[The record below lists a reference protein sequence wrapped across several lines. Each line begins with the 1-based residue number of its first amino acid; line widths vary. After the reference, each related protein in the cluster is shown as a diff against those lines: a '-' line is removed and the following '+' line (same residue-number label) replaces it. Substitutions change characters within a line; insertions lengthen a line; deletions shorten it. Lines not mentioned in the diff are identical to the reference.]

1 MKIHQ
6 VLGAPSIL
14 ITNEEQHFIES
25 HHKEIPLRSLFD
37 RDEVIARNLVRKGVY
52 EISNDSQNL
61 ILKQDAN
68 KRKTLI

>member
-6 VLGAPSIL
+6 VLGATPIL
-14 ITNEEQHFIES
+14 ITNEEEHFIES

-61 ILKQDAN
+61 ILKEDAN